1 MVVTLPDP
9 SDNRLPGLKPSAT
22 RRNGCLSEAP
32 EGRCGD
38 DARRGRRPSDP
49 PAWEAGVRLGGWR
62 PWHGRPR
69 ARDVLCLLAIVVSA
83 VYAVAAIPLTPVLI
97 ASHPVLLELLTG
109 STSSIISAGAF
120 SDVDTKLQLA
130 LVVVAALPGIM
141 RFDWVY
147 WWAGRLW
154 GHRIVERLGH
164 SSPRMARLAGFAEA
178 RG

>member
-38 DARRGRRPSDP
+38 DARRGRQPSDP
-49 PAWEAGVRLGGWR
+49 PAWGAVVRLGGWR

-69 ARDVLCLLAIVVSA
+69 TRDVLCVLAIGVSA
-83 VYAVAAIPLTPVLI
+83 VYAVAAIPLTPALI

-109 STSSIISAGAF
+109 STSSVISAGAY
-120 SDVDTKLQLA
+120 STVDTKLQLA
-130 LVVVAALPGIM
+130 LVVVAALPRLLRLGGVH
-141 RFDWVY
+141 WG
-147 WWAGRLW
+147 AGGLW
-154 GHRIVERLGH
+154 GEPHDTRL
-164 SSPRMARLAGFAEA
+164 
-178 RG
+178 